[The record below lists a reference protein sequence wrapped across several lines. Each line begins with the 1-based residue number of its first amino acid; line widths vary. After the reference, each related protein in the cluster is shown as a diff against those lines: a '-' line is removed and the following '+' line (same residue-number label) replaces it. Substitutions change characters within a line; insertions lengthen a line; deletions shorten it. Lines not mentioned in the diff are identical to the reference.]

1 VTERGREFG
10 VRLALGATRSE
21 LLRLVLRRGF
31 ILASCGAAL
40 GLGGAVALTVSMK
53 SLLYG
58 ITPLDPLVFLSS
70 AALLFAVAL
79 VASYV
84 PARRAALTDPA
95 RALRAD

>member
-1 VTERGREFG
+1 
-10 VRLALGATRSE
+10 
-21 LLRLVLRRGF
+21 
-31 ILASCGAAL
+31 
-40 GLGGAVALTVSMK
+40 MK

-58 ITPLDPLVFLSS
+58 ITPLNPLVFLSS

-95 RALRAD
+95 RALRAE

>member
-1 VTERGREFG
+1 MRPFDCQGER
-10 VRLALGATRSE
+10 AAPP
-21 LLRLVLRRGF
+21 LVPLTVDKSF
-31 ILASCGAAL
+31 AMVLY
-40 GLGGAVALTVSMK
+40 AVALTVSMK

-95 RALRAD
+95 RALRAE